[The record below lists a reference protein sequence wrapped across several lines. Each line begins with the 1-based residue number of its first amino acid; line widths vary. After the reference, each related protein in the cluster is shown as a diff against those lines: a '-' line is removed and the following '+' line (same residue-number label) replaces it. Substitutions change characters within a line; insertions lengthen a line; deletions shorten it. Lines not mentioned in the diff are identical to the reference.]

1 MEQLMIDLLDTVD
14 KLVSDGYQKNNYR
27 EWSKQRI
34 YNLHRVPYDQNAES
48 D

>member
-27 EWSKQRI
+27 E
-34 YNLHRVPYDQNAES
+34 
-48 D
+48 